1 MTKNIG
7 SADRAIRIVVGVAV
21 LSMLLLLHGP
31 ARWFGLIG
39 LVPLVTAFVGFC
51 PAYGVLG
58 IRTCKVSGR

>member
-51 PAYGVLG
+51 PAYSVLG